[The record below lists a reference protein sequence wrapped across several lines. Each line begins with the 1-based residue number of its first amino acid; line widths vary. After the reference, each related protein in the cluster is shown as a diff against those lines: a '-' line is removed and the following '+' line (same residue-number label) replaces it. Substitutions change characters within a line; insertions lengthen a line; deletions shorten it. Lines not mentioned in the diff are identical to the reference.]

1 MTTIGLKMNRVLKYL
16 DELIP
21 SPKPELIY
29 NKDYEFLIA
38 VMLSAQTT
46 DKGVNKVTKVL
57 FDKYKNLDELS
68 DANIADLEDIIRPI
82 GTFTKKAKNVK
93 NIAFKLKNIGY
104 VPNDRNFLE
113 TLDGVG
119 RKTINVVLST
129 LYNEPYLA
137 VDTHVDRVA
146 KRLGFAKLND
156 NVLTVE
162 KKLTKLIPKDRINR
176 THHQLLLFGRYYCKS
191 KNPLCENCKLKDI
204 CKYKKRNV

>member
-1 MTTIGLKMNRVLKYL
+1 MTITGLKMNRTLLYL
-16 DELIP
+16 DNLIP
-21 SPKPELIY
+21 NPKPELIY

-46 DKGVNKVTKVL
+46 DKGVNSVTKIL
-57 FDKYKNLDELS
+57 FGKYKTLDSLS
-68 DANIADLEDIIRPI
+68 KANIEDLKSIIRPI
-82 GTFTKKAKNVK
+82 GTYTKKARNVID
-93 NIAFKLKNIGY
+93 IALKLKDIGY
-104 VPNDRNFLE
+104 VPNDRLFLE
-113 TLDGVG
+113 SLSGVG
-119 RKTINVVLST
+119 RKTTNVVLST

-204 CKYKKRNV
+204 CKYKKRN